1 VKQLPNQRVIF
12 TVQRQNDQ
20 AAYSHVLGVFASAA
34 LSNLYYPKGSRGLR
48 LTLVNGA
55 VETAGNSGT
64 DLVREFILKGITSHA
79 GGKP

>member
-1 VKQLPNQRVIF
+1 
-12 TVQRQNDQ
+12 
-20 AAYSHVLGVFASAA
+20 VLGVFASAA

-64 DLVREFILKGITSHA
+64 DLVREFLLKGITSHA